1 MGRGILNLY
10 PEGLNIDC
18 YPVPLF
24 LNMIGLNR
32 NYQPHTSHIF
42 LCNIYLR
49 KIFRSRK
56 KIIHSFKKYLNLYL
70 IFIFNKE
77 RKIFICILFIKFNKN
92 KKYKSQFSLT
102 KVLKL
107 CCKIKN
113 IYAHSKFHYKK

>member
-1 MGRGILNLY
+1 
-10 PEGLNIDC
+10 
-18 YPVPLF
+18 
-24 LNMIGLNR
+24 MIGLNR
-32 NYQPHTSHIF
+32 NYQPHI

-56 KIIHSFKKYLNLYL
+56 KIIHSFKKYLILYL

-92 KKYKSQFSLT
+92 KKYKSQFNLT
-102 KVLKL
+102 KVKL

-113 IYAHSKFHYKK
+113 IYAHSKFHYKNKYNFVNIQASLVKIDV